1 MNVVISELSSGFS
14 DYSYILCNYLV
25 KNNQIDKLTY
35 LTDKSNFYFS
45 QIDDRVNKVMLF
57 DEFKADDEH
66 KKGSIK
72 WLWNRII
79 TSINNCKRRNTF
91 IKEEKPDS
99 ILVHATLAV
108 FDSYFLKKLKGVTKI
123 VLLVHDV
130 IVPTKSFS
138 WNRKSLKKMYDAADI
153 LVVHSKMNR
162 DQLIKEFSICEDKIV
177 VIPHGIKSTY
187 QRVDKDKEKKE
198 LGIDN
203 DKKVL
208 LFYGGIRESK
218 GLDILLNALKG
229 LPVKLIIAGAMPYGE
244 QFDKYQHIINSN
256 KIDTLQFI
264 QFTED
269 SFRDVLFQVS
279 DFLVLPYKEF
289 YSQSGVFMQAIQYHL
304 PIIATDVSSF
314 KYYVEHYDI
323 GYICAPNNIDNLHH
337 TIVKALSEEKE
348 YESNMVHAINDNCWE
363 TTSSMYADVLSGG
376 SAR

>member
-1 MNVVISELSSGFS
+1 M
-14 DYSYILCNYLV
+14 
-25 KNNQIDKLTY
+25 
-35 LTDKSNFYFS
+35 
-45 QIDDRVNKVMLF
+45 
-57 DEFKADDEH
+57 
-66 KKGSIK
+66 
-72 WLWNRII
+72 
-79 TSINNCKRRNTF
+79 
-91 IKEEKPDS
+91 
-99 ILVHATLAV
+99 
-108 FDSYFLKKLKGVTKI
+108 
-123 VLLVHDV
+123 
-130 IVPTKSFS
+130 
-138 WNRKSLKKMYDAADI
+138 
-153 LVVHSKMNR
+153 
-162 DQLIKEFSICEDKIV
+162 
-177 VIPHGIKSTY
+177 
-187 QRVDKDKEKKE
+187 
-198 LGIDN
+198 GIDN

-256 KIDTLQFI
+256 KIDTLQII

-337 TIVKALSEEKE
+337 T
-348 YESNMVHAINDNCWE
+348 
-363 TTSSMYADVLSGG
+363 
-376 SAR
+376 